1 MIKTHLDKIEALGF
15 DIAVRWNNNLQI
27 TYDVKAFPGSIGV
40 VSYPLSILY
49 CSINSKDFEE
59 ISEMCFDIFYE
70 WYALNSK
77 IIYEA
82 EANGTTDTIESIVI
96 GNVTKSIM
104 RELKLDKLL

>member
-1 MIKTHLDKIEALGF
+1 MIKTHLDKIDALGF
-15 DIAVRWNNNLQI
+15 DVVVSWNNNFQI
-27 TYDVKAFPGSIGV
+27 FYDVKGFTGSNGV
-40 VSYPLSILY
+40 ISYPISILY
-49 CSINSKDFEE
+49 CNINSKDFEE

-77 IIYEA
+77 IIYDA

>member
-1 MIKTHLDKIEALGF
+1 MIKTHLDKIDALGF

-27 TYDVKAFPGSIGV
+27 TYEVRLLGT
-40 VSYPLSILY
+40 VSYPLTILY
-49 CSINSKDFEE
+49 CNINSKDFEE
-59 ISEMCFDIFYE
+59 VTEMCFDIFYE

-82 EANGTTDTIESIVI
+82 ESNGTIEKLESIII
-96 GNVTKSIM
+96 GDVTKSIM